1 MKKNLLLY
9 TVSACAMMFASCS
22 QDLDYK
28 GEYDVKGYYN
38 GTDPRL
44 NLLTFSSNKA
54 EVVLPFIGETC
65 VATEVTGK
73 ATVLSTRKVNDNEK
87 FKLEVVPADDKRLSG
102 YDASSLLGSDNAKF
116 ETSYLIE
123 KDQISAEA
131 PFTIGLNG
139 VTPGQIL
146 PIQIVADDSFQ
157 LKASEN
163 RGLKLI
169 QFSDQQAVV
178 PVKQFFEKKI
188 ALTNNGVVFAD
199 GESVSLEVACTTLLK
214 GDYTVNIVRDD
225 EIIKDYPGRLRGY
238 EIAPDNMFPSFEEK
252 SLNNVESVNFSFS
265 IAGREEFSEDKKIV
279 LPLKIRVQNSKGEE
293 VPLLK
298 NRGDIL
304 IQLDI
309 IKTNILPTSNQL
321 NGEPLSKEG
330 WEIKGTTETSN
341 YNVGLLIDGNSWG
354 YRYWTGY
361 GGKSAVVIDMKQKHT
376 LMGVD
381 FTIAYQRMPDGVKF
395 SVSDDGNSWN
405 ELSPYLENRNYN
417 AFGFKF
423 ISGVK
428 AQFVKIDFTS
438 ERSFLLKEV
447 TLYGE

>member
-1 MKKNLLLY
+1 MKKNILLY

-44 NLLTFSSNKA
+44 NLLTFSSNKS
-54 EVVLPFIGETC
+54 EIVLPFIGETC
-65 VATEVTGK
+65 IATEVVEK
-73 ATVLSTRKVNDNEK
+73 ATVLATRNMNDNQQ
-87 FKLEVVPADDKRLSG
+87 FKLGVVPAEDKRLSG
-102 YDASSLLGSDNAKF
+102 YDASSLLGPENAQF

-146 PIQIVADDSFQ
+146 PVQLLLEEGSP

-169 QFSDQQAVV
+169 QFSDQQAVI

-214 GDYTVNIVRDD
+214 GGYTVNIVRDD
-225 EIIKDYPGRLRGY
+225 KIIKDYPGRLAGY

-252 SLNNVESVNFSFS
+252 SLDNVESVNFSFS
-265 IAGREEFSEDKKIV
+265 IAGCEEFNEDKKIV
-279 LPLKIRVQNSKGEE
+279 LPLRIRVQNSKGEE

-298 NRGDIL
+298 NQGDYL

-309 IKTNILPTSNQL
+309 IKTDAMPTSAQL
-321 NGEPLSKEG
+321 KGKALDKKG
-330 WEIKGTTETSN
+330 WSIEGTTEDSN
-341 YNVGLLIDGNSWG
+341 VNVGRLIDGEIRSYRSWSCG
-354 YRYWTGY
+354 SGE
-361 GGKSAVVIDMKQKHT
+361 SAVIIDMKQKHT
-376 LMGVD
+376 LTGVD
-381 FTIAYQRMPDGVKF
+381 FPNPSYWLPQFVGFEISNDK
-395 SVSDDGNSWN
+395 NSWTK
-405 ELSPYLENRNYN
+405 LSPYWEIGRSNTFRFEF
-417 AFGFKF
+417 FGQ
-423 ISGVK
+423 VET
-428 AQFVKIDFTS
+428 QYVKIKFKS
-438 ERSFLLKEV
+438 NNSFSLKEV